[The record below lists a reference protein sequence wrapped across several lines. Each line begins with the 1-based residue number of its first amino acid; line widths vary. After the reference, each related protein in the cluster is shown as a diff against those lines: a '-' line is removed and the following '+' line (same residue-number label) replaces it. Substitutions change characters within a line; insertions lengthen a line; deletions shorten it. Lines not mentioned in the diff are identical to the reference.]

1 MWAKTKISRYSIFL
15 TMIPLILSI
24 GIIPIFS
31 FAQTNM
37 GFGDSNM
44 PPYKQMSQG
53 ALPHHVSCSED
64 KVLIIRDHGYPAC
77 IKTQTADKW
86 PELGKT
92 NPTSDCKA
100 GFAILQNPE
109 TGAIVCEKQNNV
121 QKYTNQGWQT
131 LDETPPMKTSI
142 SDCDSSDTKLR
153 NPGTGSIVCLKGAQ
167 AQQYITR
174 GWAPA

>member
-1 MWAKTKISRYSIFL
+1 MRAEAKIFKYTIFL

-24 GIIPIFS
+24 GLIPS
-31 FAQTNM
+31 LASAQTNM

-64 KVLIIRDHGYPAC
+64 KVLILRFTGHPAC
-77 IKTQTADKW
+77 IKTLTADKW
-86 PELGKT
+86 NSIGKV
-92 NPTSDCKA
+92 NPPSDCKS
-100 GFAILQNPE
+100 GMTFLENPD
-109 TGAIVCEKQNNV
+109 TGAIVCEDQNKV

-142 SDCDSSDTKLR
+142 SDCDSSDTKLKE
-153 NPGTGSIVCLKGAQ
+153 S
-167 AQQYITR
+167 
-174 GWAPA
+174 